1 VDPVNIYYV
10 DGQFVEDREAKISVE
25 DMAVLRGFAAFDFLR
40 TYNGAPFHLQEHLLR
55 LQRSAKLIG
64 LQLPHT
70 VDEMDR
76 IVRETL
82 AKNDHPE
89 SYIRIVITGG
99 TSPDGITPGDNPRL
113 LVMITPAKSAPVV
126 WRQEGVRIITC
137 HVDRYMPGAKSTNY
151 IPAIIC
157 QAEARSR
164 QAIESVYV
172 DRDGYLLEATTS
184 NLVVVIGDTLVTPP
198 CDRILQGITR
208 QVVLDLARME
218 FNVEVRRLHKDEIG
232 LLDEAFLTSTTKE
245 VLPVIA
251 IDSVT
256 IGSGKPGP
264 RTLRIMEM
272 FRECAAAN
280 T

>member
-1 VDPVNIYYV
+1 VNIYYV
-10 DGQFVEDREAKISVE
+10 DGQFVEDKEARISVD
-25 DMAVLRGFAAFDFLR
+25 DMSVLRGYGAFDFLR
-40 TYNGAPFHLQEHLLR
+40 TYNGAPFHLREHLLR

-82 AKNDHPE
+82 AKNSHAE
-89 SYIRIVITGG
+89 SYIRIVVTGG
-99 TSPDGITPGDNPRL
+99 ISPDGITPGDNPRL
-113 LVMITPAKSAPVV
+113 LVMITPARTAPAE
-126 WRQEGVRIITC
+126 WYRDGVKIVTC
-137 HVDRYMPGAKSTNY
+137 HVDRYMPSAKSINY

-172 DRDGYLLEATTS
+172 DRDGCLLEATTS
-184 NLVVVIGDTLVTPP
+184 NLVVVINNTLVTPP

-208 QVVLDLARME
+208 QVVLDLARRE
-218 FNVEVRRLHKDEIG
+218 FNVEERRLHKDEIS

-245 VLPVIA
+245 VLPVVA
-251 IDSVT
+251 IDSIT
-256 IGSGKPGP
+256 IGCGKPGKQ
-264 RTLRIMEM
+264 TSRIMEM
-272 FRECAAAN
+272 FRECAAGN
-280 T
+280 K